1 MNKINFLSPNKNN
14 LYRYFYA
21 GTFLFFISIF
31 DVFLNS
37 FFNINLTS
45 FLPGSI
51 GLILP
56 LVLGFIG
63 LHLIRVEYSGIKQLD
78 LFNNKINTNSFNA
91 FLSLLIIFVTIKSIP
106 PVISWMFLD
115 ANISGDSKDAC
126 TGNGACWTYI
136 KIWLNRFVYGMYPND
151 EQWRIN
157 LSFISLGLLGSVGFF
172 ATDKFKKYLTLY
184 YVVVYPI
191 IAFLFIFFFISGGPI
206 FFDFSYG
213 IIAAVISII
222 VGFFIPSKY
231 KMYYFLIVP
240 ITFYIL
246 LKYVFFYEELF
257 ELGKLEALTWVE
269 TGAWGGLSLTFIVSF
284 FCLIFCFPVG
294 MFLSLGR
301 RSDLPIIKYISIG
314 FIEFWRGVPLITV
327 LFMSSVM
334 FPMFLPEDLFID
346 KLVRVIVAISLFE
359 AAYVAEV
366 IRGGLQA
373 LPRGQYDAAKSLG
386 MGYWKMHIFVI
397 LPQALKLVIPGIA
410 NTFLALVKDTPLI
423 FVVGLLE
430 LVGMLNLA
438 KTNPKWLGFAMEGYV
453 FAAIVFWIICY
464 AMSRYSY
471 NLEQKY
477 KTER

>member
-1 MNKINFLSPNKNN
+1 MNNLNFLTPDKKN
-14 LYRYFYA
+14 LYTYLYL
-21 GTFLFFISIF
+21 GLFLISFSIL

-37 FFNINLTS
+37 FFKINLIF
-45 FLPGSI
+45 FLPSI
-51 GLILP
+51 LSFILP
-56 LVLGFIG
+56 LIIGFIG
-63 LHLIRVEYSGIKQLD
+63 LHLIRIEYSGVKSLD
-78 LFNNKINTNSFNA
+78 VLNKNINTTNFNA
-91 FLSLLIIFVTIKSIP
+91 ILSLIIIFVVIKSLP
-106 PVISWMFLD
+106 PLLSWFFID
-115 ANISGDSKDAC
+115 ANFSGDSKDAC
-126 TGNGACWTYI
+126 TGSGACWAYI
-136 KIWLNRFVYGMYPND
+136 KTWFNRFMYGMYPNA

-157 LSFISLGLLGSVGFF
+157 LSFISLAFLGSVGFF
-172 ATDKFKKYLTLY
+172 ASEKFKKYLTLY
-184 YVVVYPI
+184 YVVIYPI

-213 IIAAVISII
+213 IIAAVISVI
-222 VGFFIPSKY
+222 VGFFIPNKF
-231 KMYYFLIVP
+231 KMYYFIIVP
-240 ITFYIL
+240 ITIYIL
-246 LKYVFFYEELF
+246 LKYVFFYEELI
-257 ELGKLEALTWVE
+257 ELGKLEALEWVE

-284 FCLIFCFPVG
+284 FCLIFCFPIG
-294 MFLSLGR
+294 LFLSLGR

-334 FPMFLPEDLFID
+334 FPMFLPEDMFID
-346 KLVRVIVAISLFE
+346 KLVRVIIAISLFE

-386 MGYWKMHIFVI
+386 MGYWKMHILVI

-430 LVGMLNLA
+430 IVGMLNLA
-438 KTNPKWLGFAMEGYV
+438 KTNPDWLGFAMEGYV
-453 FAAIVFWIICY
+453 FASIVFFIICY
-464 AMSRYSY
+464 AMSKYSY

>member
-1 MNKINFLSPNKNN
+1 MNKLNFLQPNNNN
-14 LYRYFYA
+14 LNTYLFT
-21 GTFLFFISIF
+21 GTILVALSIF
-31 DVFLNS
+31 LVFLNS
-37 FFNINLTS
+37 FFKKDLIS

-51 GLILP
+51 SFFLP
-56 LVLGFIG
+56 LILGFIG
-63 LHLIRVEYSGIKQLD
+63 LHLIRIDYSGYKFLD
-78 LFNNKINTNSFNA
+78 TVNKNINTNNFNA
-91 FLSLLIIFVTIKSIP
+91 LLSLLIIFVIIKSLP
-106 PVISWMFLD
+106 PILSWFILD
-115 ANISGDSKDAC
+115 ANIAGDTKDVC
-126 TGNGACWTYI
+126 TGSGACWTYI
-136 KIWLNRFVYGMYPND
+136 KIWFNRFMYGMYPNP

-157 LSFISLGLLGSVGFF
+157 LSFIALAFLGCVGFF
-172 ATDKFKKYLTLY
+172 ATEKFKKYLTLY

-191 IAFLFIFFFISGGPI
+191 IAFFFIFFFISGGPI

-222 VGFFIPSKY
+222 LGFFIPSKF
-231 KMYYFLIVP
+231 KMYYFIIVP

-246 LKYVFFYEELF
+246 LKYVFFYEELI
-257 ELGKLEALTWVE
+257 ELGKLEALEWVE

-284 FCLIFCFPVG
+284 FCLIFCFPIG
-294 MFLSLGR
+294 LFLSLGR

-314 FIEFWRGVPLITV
+314 MIEFWRGVPLITV

-334 FPMFLPEDLFID
+334 FPMFLPEDMFID
-346 KLVRVIVAISLFE
+346 KLVRVIIAISLFE

-386 MGYWKMHIFVI
+386 MGYWKMHILVI

-430 LVGMLNLA
+430 IVGMLNLA
-438 KTNPKWLGFAMEGYV
+438 KTNPEWLGFAMEGYV
-453 FAAIVFWIICY
+453 FASVLFFIICY
-464 AMSRYSY
+464 AMSKYSY

>member
-1 MNKINFLSPNKNN
+1 MNNLNFLTPDKKN
-14 LYRYFYA
+14 LYTYLYL
-21 GTFLFFISIF
+21 GLFLISFSIL

-37 FFNINLTS
+37 FFKINLIF
-45 FLPGSI
+45 FLPSI
-51 GLILP
+51 LSFILP
-56 LVLGFIG
+56 LIIGFIG
-63 LHLIRVEYSGIKQLD
+63 LHLIRIEYSGVKSLD
-78 LFNNKINTNSFNA
+78 VLNKNINTNNFNA
-91 FLSLLIIFVTIKSIP
+91 ILSLIIIFVIIKSLP
-106 PVISWMFLD
+106 PLLSWFFID
-115 ANISGDSKDAC
+115 ANFSGDSKDAC
-126 TGNGACWTYI
+126 TGSGACWAYI
-136 KIWLNRFVYGMYPND
+136 KTWFNRFMYGMYPNA

-157 LSFISLGLLGSVGFF
+157 LSFISLAFLGSVGFF
-172 ATDKFKKYLTLY
+172 ASEKFKKYLTLY
-184 YVVVYPI
+184 YVVIYPI

-213 IIAAVISII
+213 IIAAVISVI
-222 VGFFIPSKY
+222 VGLFIPNKF
-231 KMYYFLIVP
+231 KMYYFIIVP
-240 ITFYIL
+240 ITIYIL
-246 LKYVFFYEELF
+246 LKYVFFYEELI
-257 ELGKLEALTWVE
+257 ELGKLEALEWVE

-284 FCLIFCFPVG
+284 FCLIFCFPIG
-294 MFLSLGR
+294 LFLSLGR

-334 FPMFLPEDLFID
+334 FPMFLPEDMFID
-346 KLVRVIVAISLFE
+346 KLVRVIIAISLFE

-386 MGYWKMHIFVI
+386 MGYWKMHILVI

-430 LVGMLNLA
+430 IVGMLNLA
-438 KTNPKWLGFAMEGYV
+438 KTNPDWLGFAMEGYV
-453 FAAIVFWIICY
+453 FASIVFFIICY
-464 AMSRYSY
+464 AMSKYSY

>member
-1 MNKINFLSPNKNN
+1 MNNLNFLTPDKKN
-14 LYRYFYA
+14 LYTYLYL
-21 GTFLFFISIF
+21 GLFLISFSIL

-37 FFNINLTS
+37 FFKINLIF
-45 FLPGSI
+45 FLPSI
-51 GLILP
+51 LSFILP
-56 LVLGFIG
+56 LIIGFIG
-63 LHLIRVEYSGIKQLD
+63 LHLIRIEYSGVKSLD
-78 LFNNKINTNSFNA
+78 ILNKNINTNNFNA
-91 FLSLLIIFVTIKSIP
+91 ILSLIIIFVVIKSLP
-106 PVISWMFLD
+106 PLLSWFFID
-115 ANISGDSKDAC
+115 ANFSGDSKDAC
-126 TGNGACWTYI
+126 TGSGACWAYI
-136 KIWLNRFVYGMYPND
+136 KTWFNRFMYGMYPNA

-157 LSFISLGLLGSVGFF
+157 LSFISLAFLGSVGFF
-172 ATDKFKKYLTLY
+172 ASEKFKKYLTLY
-184 YVVVYPI
+184 YVVIYPI

-213 IIAAVISII
+213 IIAAVISVI
-222 VGFFIPSKY
+222 VGFFIPNKF
-231 KMYYFLIVP
+231 KMYYFIIVP
-240 ITFYIL
+240 ITIYIL
-246 LKYVFFYEELF
+246 LKYVFFYEELI
-257 ELGKLEALTWVE
+257 ELGKLEALEWVE

-284 FCLIFCFPVG
+284 FCLIFCFPIG
-294 MFLSLGR
+294 LFLSLGR

-334 FPMFLPEDLFID
+334 FPMFLPEDMFID
-346 KLVRVIVAISLFE
+346 KLVRVIIAISLFE

-386 MGYWKMHIFVI
+386 MGYWKMHILVI

-430 LVGMLNLA
+430 IVGMLNLA
-438 KTNPKWLGFAMEGYV
+438 KTNPDWLGFAMEGYV
-453 FAAIVFWIICY
+453 FASIVFFIICY
-464 AMSRYSY
+464 AMSKYSY